1 MEQDEFAMS
10 AFINE
15 LLVLVGLIKVGVW
28 GGCSQFDVHNTDV
41 CVMGEGLVGMAT
53 CHPTPVLWQSE
64 DKKFIPVE
72 EKEGPLM
79 MLGRIAKQPYF
90 GRMQRNTVIAFLS
103 K

>member
-28 GGCSQFDVHNTDV
+28 GGCSQFDVNNTDV

-79 MLGRIAKQPYF
+79 MLGYIANQPYF